1 MGHQIRTGKAKIPEA
16 IKNILG
22 VTDEDVF
29 SYDHCN
35 SAEEIEI
42 EMLANYLRRGMS
54 EEKAKYLAKEASR
67 DLWDLRDESEK

>member
-1 MGHQIRTGKAKIPEA
+1 MGHRIRTGKAKIPEA

-22 VTDEDVF
+22 ITDEDVVF

-42 EMLANYLRRGMS
+42 EMLADYLRRGMS
-54 EEKAKYLAKEASR
+54 EERAKYLAKEASR
-67 DLWDLRDESEK
+67 DLWDASEK

>member
-1 MGHQIRTGKAKIPEA
+1 MGHKIRTGKAKIPET
-16 IKNILG
+16 IKKILG
-22 VTDEDVF
+22 ITDEDVI

-54 EEKAKYLAKEASR
+54 EERARYLAKETSR
-67 DLWDLRDESEK
+67 DLWNASEK

>member
-1 MGHQIRTGKAKIPEA
+1 MGYKIKTGKAKIPEA

-22 VTDEDVF
+22 ITDEDVI

-42 EMLANYLRRGMS
+42 EMLADYLRRGMS
-54 EEKAKYLAKEASR
+54 EERAKYLAKEASR
-67 DLWDLRDESEK
+67 DLWDASEK